1 MNQSKV
7 TYRDFTRTYSK
18 ITGSPAGFESYHL
31 AARLLNHVERFDLR
45 NAQMR
50 CAGRTVS
57 VRLEVPHDI
66 NSAVV
71 TL

>member
-1 MNQSKV
+1 MSHSKV
-7 TYRDFTRTYSK
+7 TYRDFTQTYSK
-18 ITGSPAGFESYHL
+18 ISGSSAGFESYHL
-31 AARLLNHVERFDLR
+31 AARLLTHVERFDLR

-50 CAGRTVS
+50 CAGRSVS

-66 NSAVV
+66 NSAIV